1 MSNITFWDHIFFLLI
16 GVLIPVLSL
25 LRGKVDMEHVNA
37 EIMDKKKFYLANAGV
52 LWVGAALVFILWLLA
67 GRPFSEMG
75 ISPPYIDLLVIGLT
89 ILFIVAY
96 VVETVTELNQE
107 GKNEEILQSAPF
119 LPQNNKE
126 FLSFAFLAF
135 SAGICEEIVYRGF
148 LVSYLMTVIGDSIL
162 AFNVAVIFP
171 AVIFGVVH
179 MYQGPKS
186 VMKIAIMSLLFS
198 TIFIFSQSLL
208 IVVVL
213 HIAVDMVGGFLG
225 MKIAQSAATATLE
238 EEE

>member
-1 MSNITFWDHIFFLLI
+1 
-16 GVLIPVLSL
+16 
-25 LRGKVDMEHVNA
+25 MEHINA
-37 EIMDKKKFYLANAGV
+37 EIRDKKKFYLANAGV

-75 ISPPYIDLLVIGLT
+75 ISSPYIDPLVMGLT
-89 ILFIVAY
+89 LLFIVAY
-96 VVETVTELNQE
+96 VVETATELNQE

-119 LPQNNKE
+119 LPQNNEE
-126 FLSFAFLAF
+126 FLSFSFLAF
-135 SAGICEEIVYRGF
+135 SAGVCEEVVYRGF
-148 LVSYLMTVIGDSIL
+148 LVSYLMTVISDSIL

-186 VMKIAIMSLLFS
+186 VLKIAIMSLLFS

-213 HIAVDMVGGFLG
+213 HIAVDIVGGYLG
-225 MKIAQSAATATLE
+225 MKIAQSAATATFE